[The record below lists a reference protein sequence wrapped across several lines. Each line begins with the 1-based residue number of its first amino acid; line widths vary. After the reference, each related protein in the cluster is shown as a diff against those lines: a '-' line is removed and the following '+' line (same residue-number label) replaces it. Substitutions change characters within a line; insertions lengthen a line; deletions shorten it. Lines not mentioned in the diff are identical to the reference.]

1 MFSMH
6 DEIFEFLFELH
17 KSDKNFLFVP
27 RRTNY
32 RSRLY
37 KGFWFLGN
45 DDYLKVSFWNGADP
59 KEKFHNIGFVVTAN
73 GSSYIEISAEDD
85 EEKADFLYMLVEQL
99 GDFEKEGKKN
109 AWHRQY
115 RGRDYIANLKD
126 FLKNEKPVIDAMIKK
141 HKPKGIT
148 LPDKTVIEDIERVI
162 KLRKVRK

>member
-1 MFSMH
+1 MFSLH
-6 DEIFEFLFELH
+6 DEIFEFLLELH

-45 DDYLKVSFWNGADP
+45 DDYLKVSFWNGIDP

-73 GSSYIEISAEDD
+73 GSSYIEICAEDD
-85 EEKADFLYMLVEQL
+85 KEKADFLYMLVERL
-99 GDFEKEGKKN
+99 GDFEKDGKKN
-109 AWHRQY
+109 AWHRFY
-115 RGRDYIANLKD
+115 PGRDYMANLKD
-126 FLKNEKPVIDAMIKK
+126 FLKNEKPVIDALIKE

-148 LPDKTVIEDIERVI
+148 LPDKTIIEDIERVVR
-162 KLRKVRK
+162 LRKIRK